1 MGNPSTIYLQVW
13 TTQSKRM
20 KINHVQEESLII
32 VNRGK
37 WLRSQVNIK
46 EANRQAE
53 IYLGRSLTLHIVV
66 LYSLNELHNRNKFVV

>member
-1 MGNPSTIYLQVW
+1 
-13 TTQSKRM
+13 M

-53 IYLGRSLTLHIVV
+53 ICLGRSLTLHIVV